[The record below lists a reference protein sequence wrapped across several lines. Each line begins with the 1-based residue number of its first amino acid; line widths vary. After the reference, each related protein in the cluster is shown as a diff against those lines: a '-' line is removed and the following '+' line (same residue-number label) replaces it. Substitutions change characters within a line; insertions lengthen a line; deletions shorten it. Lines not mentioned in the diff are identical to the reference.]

1 MIILKIKGSN
11 EERQFEKAVA
21 TRLLSLPKTAYE
33 LPEDSQYELVNNELK
48 RRANKGADQESEEK
62 GVSRR
67 SKKPRK

>member
-1 MIILKIKGSN
+1 MIILKIKGSK

-33 LPEDSQYELVNNELK
+33 LPEDSPYELVNNELK
-48 RRANKGADQESEEK
+48 RRANQGADSEPKKE